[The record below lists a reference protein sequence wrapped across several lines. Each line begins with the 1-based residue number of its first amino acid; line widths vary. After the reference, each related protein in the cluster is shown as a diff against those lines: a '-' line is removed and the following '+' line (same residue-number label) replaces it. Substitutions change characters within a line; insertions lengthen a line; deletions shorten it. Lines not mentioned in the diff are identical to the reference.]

1 MIIGNEKM
9 KPNLKLVEARG
20 DDITFT
26 FGRFNPPTVG
36 HEKLIDATKSASNRE
51 YRVYAS
57 KTQDPTKNPLEYEK
71 KVKWMKKMFPKHKSK
86 IMSGGNY
93 RNALDVAVKLH
104 DEGFLHLTMVV
115 GSDRVREFN
124 TLLKKYNG
132 VESTHGLYDFKTIKV
147 KSAGERD
154 PDAEGVSGMS
164 ASKMRKAAMDND
176 FKAFAQ
182 GLPPRFKDGDRLFS
196 DIKKKM
202 PIKEFKEWDVDLEE
216 ASIMA
221 VLGKKLFSK
230 EYVAAVS
237 MYKKFIKQGEKPT
250 QAIHRAAAT
259 HRHVNER
266 ELRKVID
273 AMPAS

>member
-1 MIIGNEKM
+1 M

-36 HEKLIDATKSASNRE
+36 HEKLIDATKSAANRE

-57 KTQDPTKNPLEYEK
+57 KTQDPKKNPLKYEQ
-71 KVKWMKKMFPKHKSK
+71 KVKWMKKMFPKHKAK
-86 IMSGGNY
+86 IVSGGNY
-93 RNALDVAVKLH
+93 RNALDVAVKLY
-104 DEGFLHLTMVV
+104 DEGFYHLTMVV
-115 GSDRVREFN
+115 GSDRVQEFKK
-124 TLLKKYNG
+124 LLDKYNG
-132 VESTHGLYDFKTIKV
+132 VKSKHGLYDFKSINV

-154 PDAEGVSGMS
+154 PDAEGVAGMS

-196 DIKKKM
+196 DIKKQM

-216 ASIMA
+216 ASIMT

-237 MYKKFIKQGEKPT
+237 MYKKFVKQGEKST
-250 QAIHRAAAT
+250 QAIHRAAST
-259 HRHVNER
+259 HRHVNEK

-273 AMPAS
+273 ALGS